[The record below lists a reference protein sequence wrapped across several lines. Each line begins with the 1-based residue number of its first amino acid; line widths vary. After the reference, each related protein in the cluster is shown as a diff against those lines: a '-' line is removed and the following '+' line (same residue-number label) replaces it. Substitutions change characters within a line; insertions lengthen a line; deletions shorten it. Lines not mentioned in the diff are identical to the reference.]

1 MLILTDRAKDGLAIH
16 YYLTRARPCRVV
28 RLNEVQAQPSN
39 PPLIVCDVE
48 IGDETSL
55 KMLGAALTRYRVDA
69 RIPVLFLTRDRSNL
83 TNSLA
88 LSLGATEVV
97 NCNATP
103 GLILAMA
110 ERLIDAYSSKNKSAP
125 LLDGPTKARASQV
138 KSALANCFD
147 AVKRREPVSVA
158 ELDRGA
164 DVVLGAIKQ
173 AKIRKWLD
181 VVWQFDDSTYQ
192 HCLLVAGLVA
202 ALSFKLGVTP
212 KHQQLLSQAALI
224 HDVGKA
230 RVPLA
235 ILNKAGALSTSE
247 MEVMRTHAAQGH
259 AMLAGQPGVN
269 PVILDVIRHHHE
281 YIDGTG
287 YPDGLRGPQISG
299 YVRIVTICD
308 IYAALIERRAY
319 KPQMPAQQALAVLV
333 KMGAKLDKDLMKSFK
348 SVVADSA

>member
-1 MLILTDRAKDGLAIH
+1 MLILTDRARDGLEIH

-28 RLNEVQAQPSN
+28 RLNDAPTQPSN
-39 PPLIVCDVE
+39 HSLIVCDVE

-83 TNSLA
+83 TNSVA
-88 LSLGATEVV
+88 HSLGATEVI

-110 ERLIDAYSSKNKSAP
+110 ERLIDTYRSKNTKATP
-125 LLDGPTKARASQV
+125 LASTTQARASEV
-138 KSALANCFD
+138 KSALASCFD

-164 DVVLGAIKQ
+164 NVVLGAVKQ

-181 VVWQFDDSTYQ
+181 VVWQFDDLTYQ

-202 ALSFKLGVTP
+202 ALSFKLGLTSR
-212 KHQQLLSQAALI
+212 HQQLLSQAALI

-235 ILNKAGALSTSE
+235 ILNKAGALSASE
-247 MEVMRTHAAQGH
+247 MDVMRSHAAQGH

-281 YIDGTG
+281 YIDGAG

-308 IYAALIERRAY
+308 IYAALIERRPY
-319 KPQMPAQQALAVLV
+319 RPQMPAQQALAVLV
-333 KMGAKLDKDLMKSFK
+333 KMEAKLDRDLLKSFE
-348 SVVADSA
+348 SVVAESA

>member
-1 MLILTDRAKDGLAIH
+1 MLILTDRAKDGLGIH

-28 RLNEVQAQPSN
+28 RLNDAPTQPSN
-39 PPLIVCDVE
+39 HSLIVCDIE
-48 IGDETSL
+48 IGDENSL
-55 KMLGAALTRYRVDA
+55 KMLGAALARYRLDA
-69 RIPVLFLTRDRSNL
+69 RIPLLFLTRDRSNV

-110 ERLIDAYSSKNKSAP
+110 ERLIGAYQSHNKTASLPAST
-125 LLDGPTKARASQV
+125 TKARASEV
-138 KSALANCFD
+138 KSALASCFD

-164 DVVLGAIKQ
+164 NVVLGAVKE
-173 AKIRKWLD
+173 ARIRKWLD
-181 VVWQFDDSTYQ
+181 VVWQFDDLTYQ

-202 ALSFKLGVTP
+202 ALSFKLGLTSR
-212 KHQQLLSQAALI
+212 HQQLLSQAALI

-235 ILNKAGALSTSE
+235 ILNKAGALSKPE
-247 MEVMRTHAAQGH
+247 MDVMRTHAAQGH

-269 PVILDVIRHHHE
+269 SVILDVVRHHHE

-287 YPDGLRGPQISG
+287 YPDGLRGPQITG

-308 IYAALIERRAY
+308 IYGALIERRPY
-319 KPQMPAQQALAVLV
+319 RPQMPAQQALAVLV
-333 KMGAKLDKDLMKSFK
+333 KMEAKLDRDLLKSFE
-348 SVVADSA
+348 SIVAESA